1 MINFGAM
8 KILFMHPNMPGQYKY
23 LCPAFAED
31 PANQVVFITK
41 NKTATL
47 PNVHKIQYEV
57 NRKPSPHCH
66 RYLVHAEQAVIQ
78 GQEVWRCLNR
88 LKHEEGFVPDV
99 ICAHPGWGDA
109 LYVKDVYPDTPLL
122 SFFEFYYH
130 ARGADVGFDPA
141 DMPKPDDL
149 ARVRTKNMHHLLNL
163 TSADWGT
170 SPTFWQHALHP
181 PEYQSKISVIHDG
194 INCDVAKPAE
204 EMTVKVNQNVT
215 LKKGDEIV
223 TYIARNFEP
232 YRGFPTFM
240 RAAERILKER
250 PNCHIIA
257 IGADDVSY
265 GRRPPKGT
273 TYRKMLMD
281 EVDLD
286 LNRIHFVGT
295 VQYEQ
300 LVRVLQVSA
309 AHIYLTYPFVLSWS
323 CMEAMAIGCAVVGS
337 DTQPVREVIT
347 HGETGF
353 LVDFFSPEA
362 VAAQVSEI
370 LDHPTRMQH
379 VRDAARQSMCDQY
392 DLKKLLPLHMQLVR
406 DVAARK
412 LPPPTQEAIQSLYT
426 VRNREA
432 A

>member
-1 MINFGAM
+1 M

-23 LCPAFAED
+23 LCPEFAKD

-41 NKTATL
+41 NKAAAL
-47 PNVHKIQYEV
+47 PNVHKILYEV
-57 NRKPSPHCH
+57 PRQPSPHCH
-66 RYLVHAEQAVIQ
+66 RYMVHAEQAIIQ
-78 GQEVWRCLNR
+78 GQEVWRSLNR
-88 LKHEEGFVPDV
+88 LKHEEGFVPDI

-130 ARGADVGFDPA
+130 SKGADVGFDPA
-141 DMPKPDDL
+141 DMPGADDM

-163 TSADWGT
+163 SIADWGI
-170 SPTFWQHALHP
+170 SPTFWQHSLHP
-181 PEYQSKISVIHDG
+181 AEYQPKISVIHDG
-194 INCDVAKPAE
+194 INCDAARPAE
-204 EMTVKVNQNVT
+204 QATIHVTDKLT

-232 YRGFPTFM
+232 YRGFTTFM
-240 RAAERILKER
+240 KAAEIILKKR

-273 TYRKMLMD
+273 TYRQMMMK
-281 EVDLD
+281 EVNLD

-295 VQYEQ
+295 QSYDN
-300 LVRVLQVSA
+300 LVRILQASA

-323 CMEAMAIGCAVVGS
+323 CMESMAIGCAVVGS
-337 DTQPVREVIT
+337 DTQPVREVIK

-353 LVDFFSPEA
+353 LVDFFSPQA
-362 VAAQVSEI
+362 VADQVFEI

-379 VRDAARQSMCDQY
+379 VRDAARQSMLDKY

-406 DVAARK
+406 DVADRK
-412 LPPPTQEAIQSLYT
+412 LPPPAHASIQSLYE
-426 VRNREA
+426 VKKA